1 MKGKTISEFIDNL
14 YSNPEME
21 IEYHGM
27 HYFVSGYFDENN
39 SEFVLQVDSIEQQ
52 STEVFFVRGKTSNA
66 CAEAFEKAAL
76 FDGKTIYEAESEITV
91 LYG

>member
-1 MKGKTISEFIDNL
+1 MNGKTLSDFIDEL

-21 IEYHGM
+21 IKYHNTR
-27 HYFVSGYFDENN
+27 FSVSGYRDE
-39 SEFVLQVDSIEQQ
+39 SKEFILRVDSIENH
-52 STEVFFVRGKTSNA
+52 SSEVFSVKKKTA
-66 CAEAFEKAAL
+66 RECVGAFEEAPL